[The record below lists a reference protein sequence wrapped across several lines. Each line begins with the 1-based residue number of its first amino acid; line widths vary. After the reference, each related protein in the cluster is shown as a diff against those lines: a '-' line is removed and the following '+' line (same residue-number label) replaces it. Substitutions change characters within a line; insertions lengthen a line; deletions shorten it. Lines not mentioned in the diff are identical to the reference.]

1 MLTLLREI
9 SFRHLRSS
17 PFRSLL
23 VVLGITLGV
32 AMYVATE
39 ATSHTMLAT
48 FREMVE
54 RVSGKADLMLLS
66 NTGGV
71 TSSLAVELM
80 EIEGVEHAAPGLE
93 ITTRIAESG
102 ETLLVLGVDFL
113 GDMHFLPFDVQEG
126 EETAIEDPIAFANDP
141 TAILI
146 ARKLAQRLG
155 LKQDSVLKLM
165 TSDGVRDFHV
175 RGVLDDSGPAASFGG
190 QVAVMFLDAAQVAFS
205 QGYSVDRIDI
215 AVSKDADPIVVQQR
229 IEQKLGKQFRVEKPD
244 QIGSRLQ
251 MLIRPL
257 EGGLRLSGIV
267 SLLVG
272 MFLIYNAV
280 GIAVAQRRKEIGLLR
295 SLGVTR
301 LKMVLLFCGEAT
313 LLALPGVGLGLLL
326 AQRLALY
333 STSQAIDAMN
343 TAYVATATAAPTVT
357 LELALRGAIAG
368 LSLAIGAALLPAI
381 NASRT
386 EPALALRSSGSM
398 SSPISVP
405 FRIGLIA
412 GSLCV
417 ACAWLIAEWQPPAG
431 GIVAVVLN
439 TIGTALMAPG
449 VVVLARLVMVMP
461 VERVLGIPGRLG
473 LDYVERTL
481 DRATLNVLALMVTVS
496 MSITIGG
503 WLASLES
510 SVRAWLDQM
519 TAADFS
525 VTAGSPVLDQRHLPL
540 SPEVMTKLAPV
551 SGIDEMQAM
560 RMVEYR
566 IGDKTVSL
574 VASNTDAFLR
584 NAKRR
589 HKGWRVLRGEPEIGE
604 HELRDNLFAVL
615 GENAAQRLNLD
626 AGDTLT
632 LESPKGAVTFK
643 VRAVV
648 VDYSSHEGSVYIDR
662 KHYLA
667 HWDDPILD
675 VINLYVSPNH
685 KVEQVAEAVRKALGG
700 DGLFVTRTTALRD
713 QLLSQLRQSFAYS
726 RSLELIVLV
735 IALMG
740 VIGTMVS
747 ALLDRTREIGMLRAI
762 GTLRRQVTSAVVVE
776 AGFLGFCATAGGIAS
791 GALLCMLF
799 LRTLLV
805 HTTGWHL
812 EFTFPIDN
820 AIRISLMVVC
830 ASALAGLLPGRRA
843 ARMNVKNALSY
854 E

>member
-39 ATSHTMLAT
+39 ATSQTMLAT

-54 RVSGKADLMLLS
+54 RVSGKADLMLRS
-66 NTGGV
+66 RTGGV
-71 TSSLAVELM
+71 PSALAVELLD
-80 EIEGVEHAAPGLE
+80 IEGVDHAAPGLE
-93 ITTRIAESG
+93 VTTRIADTG

-113 GDMHFLPFDVQEG
+113 GDMHFLPFQVEEG
-126 EETAIEDPIAFANDP
+126 EETVVEDPIAFANDP

-146 ARKLAQRLG
+146 AQKLAQRLN
-155 LKQDSVLKLM
+155 LKQDSTLKLM
-165 TSDGVRDFHV
+165 TSDGARDFHV
-175 RGVLDDSGPAASFGG
+175 RGILDDSGPASSFGG
-190 QVAVMFLDAAQVAFS
+190 QVAVMFLDAAQIAFN
-205 QGYSVDRIDI
+205 QGVNVDRIDI
-215 AVSKDADPIVVQQR
+215 AVTKDANLIVVQR
-229 IEQKLGKQFRVEKPD
+229 AIEAKFGRQFQVEKPE
-244 QIGSRLQ
+244 QIGARLEL
-251 MLIRPL
+251 LIRPL

-267 SLLVG
+267 SLLVA

-280 GIAVAQRRKEIGLLR
+280 GIAVAQRRKEVGLLR

-301 LKMVLLFCGEAT
+301 GKMVVLFCGEAT
-313 LLALPGVGLGLLL
+313 LLALPGVALGLAL

-333 STSQAIDAMN
+333 STVQAIDAMN
-343 TAYVATATAAPTVT
+343 TTYVATATVAPTVS
-357 LELALRGAIAG
+357 LDLAIRGAIAG
-368 LSLAIGAALLPAI
+368 LSLAVGAAFLPAL

-386 EPALALRSSGSM
+386 EPALALRSAGTLV
-398 SSPISVP
+398 SPVSVP
-405 FRIGLIA
+405 YRLGLLLGGLCIG
-412 GSLCV
+412 G
-417 ACAWLIAEWQPPAG
+417 AWLVADWQPPAG
-431 GIVAVVLN
+431 GVLAVILN
-439 TIGTALMAPG
+439 TLGTALLAPG
-449 VVVLARLVMVMP
+449 VVVLLRRALVKP
-461 VERVLGIPGRLG
+461 VERLLGVPGRLG

-496 MSITIGG
+496 MSISIGG
-503 WLASLES
+503 WLSSLET
-510 SVRAWLDQM
+510 SVRDWLNQV
-519 TAADFS
+519 TAADFA
-525 VTAGSPVLDQRHLPL
+525 VTAGSPVVDQRHLPL
-540 SPEVMTKLAPV
+540 SPAVLDRLKGV
-551 SGIDEMQAM
+551 DGIAELQGM

-566 IGDKTVSL
+566 VGDQTVSL
-574 VASNTDAFLR
+574 TASNTDAFLR
-584 NAKRR
+584 NAARR
-589 HKGWRVLRGEPEIGE
+589 NTPWRVLRGEPVIGE
-604 HELRDNLFAVL
+604 NELRDNLFAVL
-615 GENAAQRLNLD
+615 GENAAQRLSLD
-626 AGDTLT
+626 AGDVLT
-632 LESPKGAVTFK
+632 LESPNGPVAFK

-648 VDYSSHEGSVYIDR
+648 VDYSSHEGSIYIDR
-662 KHYLA
+662 KHYMA
-667 HWDDPILD
+667 HWNDPILD
-675 VINLYVSPNH
+675 AVNVYLTDPATTEV
-685 KVEQVAEAVRKALGG
+685 VATRVREALGSE
-700 DGLFVTRTTALRD
+700 GLFVTRTTVLRD
-713 QLLSQLRQSFAYS
+713 QLLAQLRQSFAYS

-762 GTLRRQVTSAVVVE
+762 GTLRGQVTSAVVVE

-812 EFTFPIDN
+812 EFAFPFAN
-820 AIRISLMVVC
+820 AARIGLMVVG

-843 ARMNVKNALSY
+843 AKMNVKDALAY